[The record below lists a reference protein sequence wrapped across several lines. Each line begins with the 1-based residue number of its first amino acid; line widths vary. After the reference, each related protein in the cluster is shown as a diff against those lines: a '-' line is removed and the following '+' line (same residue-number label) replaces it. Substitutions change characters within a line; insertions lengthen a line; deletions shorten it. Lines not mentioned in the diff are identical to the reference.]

1 MVKNQILALVAFFL
15 FTTISLDAQLSWS
28 PEKITAGEKVTIT
41 YNAKGTNLAD
51 ENTIVVNLYQLDY
64 NDLTVQEVPMHVT
77 DGKFTG
83 SFTANSN
90 TKALL
95 FGVASE
101 NLEITDNNGEKGY
114 KTVIYKSDRK
124 TPVEKGYAS
133 KAWIKAEYGNYVG
146 AKTDAKKALKAMNKE
161 FATHP
166 ASTKDMKLQDFH
178 LGLASAAKDKES
190 MESHAPRAAKIMD
203 SKNPTE
209 DELAYA
215 YKYTQRVS
223 KDKEAQAAIKT
234 QMIAAYPKSNLAA
247 REISGKVRGAK
258 DATEAIAILDMWD
271 KSFANDE
278 TKNSTRN
285 YIINS
290 IASKY
295 AKAKDW
301 DNYKKYLGMID
312 NPTRQAG
319 SLNGLAWGMSG
330 EALDADA
337 PDAKMGLAFSK
348 QALELLDAEMKAMK
362 FKSDNMTNRQYEQR
376 LNYSKAMYCDTY
388 ALLAYKNGDVKD
400 ALMHQ
405 QVSCDANKFSD
416 AEMNERYSVY
426 FEEIKGEQATEELIA
441 GLIAKSKASPAM
453 KERHRRL
460 YIANNTIESA
470 YEKYVTQLEETAK
483 ASILSELKEKMI
495 DEPSPKFDLVNLAG
509 DRVSS
514 EDLIGKVVVVD
525 FWATWCGPCKASFP
539 GMQNAVTKFEKSED
553 VAFVFID
560 TWESGDNVQEK
571 VSDFISKNNYTFN
584 VLMDTDAAITSAYG
598 VKGIPSKFIIGKNG
612 NVKFKS
618 SGFSGSNE
626 ELVQE
631 ITMMIELAGGTLPT
645 ATMAP

>member
-553 VAFVFID
+553 VEFVFID